1 MSLTALGGQ
10 KRILGGTKSERLLGQ
25 KAEIFLRRGIAHSRS
40 AAIVAQEREALMIKI
55 LQFSFD
61 TEVTNIDGKCRIQES
76 RSWIPGFWKTIRFQ
90 LHDYIKE
97 SFITLL
103 LKTWLSSKCCC
114 RSSPNTAD
122 FDCWRLPL
130 QSWFLWSDQ
139 MGQKQSL
146 EHRLAIVCRMQMIPR
161 LALSP
166 WSGGE
171 WGWSFV
177 CSETYMLGLII
188 TYEWEY
194 DITIH
199 LRELVSPQKIKMHQN
214 PNVHNPSGS

>member
-1 MSLTALGGQ
+1 MGNA
-10 KRILGGTKSERLLGQ
+10 
-25 KAEIFLRRGIAHSRS
+25 
-40 AAIVAQEREALMIKI
+40 
-55 LQFSFD
+55 
-61 TEVTNIDGKCRIQES
+61 ES
-76 RSWIPGFWKTIRFQ
+76 RNPGFWKTILFQ

-97 SFITLL
+97 GFITLL
-103 LKTWLSSKCCC
+103 LKRWLSSKSCC

-177 CSETYMLGLII
+177 CSETYTYVWADNYLWMRIWYYNTFEGASFPPQYYCCIKIPTFIIPQVHNSNWVCHNLIC
-188 TYEWEY
+188 T
-194 DITIH
+194 ITIPKC
-199 LRELVSPQKIKMHQN
+199 LIKYTQTY
-214 PNVHNPSGS
+214 